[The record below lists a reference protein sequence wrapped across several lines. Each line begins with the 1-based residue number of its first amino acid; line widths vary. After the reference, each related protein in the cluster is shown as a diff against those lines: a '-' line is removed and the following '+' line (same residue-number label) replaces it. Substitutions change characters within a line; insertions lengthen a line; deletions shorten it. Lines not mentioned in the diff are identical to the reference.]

1 MKKLSIAHEEAQDII
16 KEHPYT
22 DRFKM
27 LVDGVETT
35 FLIPKRIKV
44 YPSQAKA
51 TKALINS
58 ICDEYGKNAEFS
70 NELLKFLWQF
80 SCQFTQIGV
89 RIYDTNH
96 GLTEAFSPESIY
108 SFEDILVAMTDEEY
122 EDFMLS
128 GANKASSDYFNL
140 FKAI

>member
-16 KEHPYT
+16 KEHPYE

-27 LVDGVETT
+27 IVDGVETT

-44 YPSQAKA
+44 YASQAQA
-51 TKALINS
+51 TLALIDS

-70 NELLKFLWQF
+70 DELLKFLWQF

-89 RIYDTNH
+89 RIHDTNH
-96 GLTEAFSPESIY
+96 GLTGAFSPKSIY
-108 SFEDILVAMTDEEY
+108 SFEEVLMAMTDDEY
-122 EDFMLS
+122 DEFMLS
-128 GANKASSDYFNL
+128 GADKAKNDYCHL
-140 FKAI
+140 LYAI